1 MLSIITGTL
10 AQVRTSPVLARLRDA
25 RVPRSMP
32 PVPPCRHRP
41 PCVAQAQG
49 PGNGIAKTTYAASD
63 PFPGLAF
70 NLKYFPTTAAI
81 DSCSGNYC
89 KAGSF
94 PDGEKSQGRAQLVDK
109 GFYTQ
114 RNCALYSATST
125 SDSKSGATTMDV
137 PSN

>member
-1 MLSIITGTL
+1 MLALITTSTL
-10 AQVRTSPVLARLRDA
+10 
-25 RVPRSMP
+25 
-32 PVPPCRHRP
+32 
-41 PCVAQAQG
+41 AQG

-94 PDGEKSQGRAQLVDK
+94 PDGEKSQGRAQLIDK

-114 RNCALYSATST
+114 RNCALYSAASGSTTDSAVTNMVAPTSQGGDCT
-125 SDSKSGATTMDV
+125 
-137 PSN
+137 